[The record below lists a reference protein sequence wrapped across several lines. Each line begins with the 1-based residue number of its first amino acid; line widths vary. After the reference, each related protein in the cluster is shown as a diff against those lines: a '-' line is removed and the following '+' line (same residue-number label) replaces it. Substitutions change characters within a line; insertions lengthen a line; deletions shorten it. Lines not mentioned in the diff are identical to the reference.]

1 MKLVPSNDRKILP
14 PIDSS
19 LVTQMTEIQML
30 REKVRLAEAVASRE
44 IFSGGMN
51 LERTRRIKEPFNGS
65 ARSGWAKLT
74 RETS

>member
-19 LVTQMTEIQML
+19 LVTRMTEIQKL
-30 REKVRLAEAVASRE
+30 REKVRLAETAE

-51 LERTRRIKEPFNGS
+51 LERTQRIKEPFAGP
-65 ARSGWAKLT
+65 ARSGLAKP
-74 RETS
+74 TS